1 MTEDEESSFILI
13 GVDGWF
19 VDIEF
24 FKKCSTVKFAEFLTV
39 SKLPMDMKN
48 ILQNQIIH
56 KNFFKC
62 CRLIFWMTNF

>member
-24 FKKCSTVKFAEFLTV
+24 FKK
-39 SKLPMDMKN
+39 
-48 ILQNQIIH
+48 IL
-56 KNFFKC
+56 
-62 CRLIFWMTNF
+62 